1 MKDIQSFCD
10 PILLLSFLGF
20 YLWQM
25 EWLDLAEED
34 LLGVAGLDE
43 GSGLVGS
50 AGAGKIF
57 KLYTQVIFY
66 AEETS
71 IQLARSVLLL

>member
-1 MKDIQSFCD
+1 
-10 PILLLSFLGF
+10 
-20 YLWQM
+20 M

-71 IQLARSVLLL
+71 IQLARSALLSENSNMSGRYIILIE

>member
-1 MKDIQSFCD
+1 
-10 PILLLSFLGF
+10 
-20 YLWQM
+20 M

-66 AEETS
+66 AEATS
-71 IQLARSVLLL
+71 IQLALWALRATLSKF